1 MKEIIERFAL
11 DGCHGGDEAAG
22 TQMWAMG
29 RCGKRARV
37 KNEEAEVG
45 KKRKME
51 ETGVF
56 MGERVDGLRIHL
68 VTPAI
73 TMYVTIM
80 SICIE
85 VEEKTMILNPM

>member
-1 MKEIIERFAL
+1 MEEKDENKKE
-11 DGCHGGDEAAG
+11 GWGDE
-22 TQMWAMG
+22 
-29 RCGKRARV
+29 
-37 KNEEAEVG
+37 EE
-45 KKRKME
+45 KRKME